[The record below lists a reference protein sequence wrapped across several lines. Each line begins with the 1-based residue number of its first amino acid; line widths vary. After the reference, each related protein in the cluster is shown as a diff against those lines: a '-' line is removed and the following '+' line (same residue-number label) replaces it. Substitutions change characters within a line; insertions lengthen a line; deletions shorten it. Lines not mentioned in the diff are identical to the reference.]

1 MREQRTVMRTEG
13 KGWKLAWWFLLAG
26 AGWQFYFV
34 RELIAA
40 FAFFA
45 IGFAAVALVFGSLY
59 ALQKGWEMWV
69 TRLFDRQKLAEP
81 DLQFGR
87 PARGMS

>member
-1 MREQRTVMRTEG
+1 MKT
-13 KGWKLAWWFLLAG
+13 KGASWKWAWCLSGSAV
-26 AGWQFYFV
+26 AWQFYFV

-59 ALQKGWEMWV
+59 TLQK
-69 TRLFDRQKLAEP
+69 
-81 DLQFGR
+81 
-87 PARGMS
+87 S

>member
-1 MREQRTVMRTEG
+1 MKTEG
-13 KGWKLAWWFLLAG
+13 KNWKWAWWLLMAG
-26 AGWQFYFV
+26 VGLQFYFV

-45 IGFAAVALVFGSLY
+45 IGFAAVALIFGSLY
-59 ALQKGWEMWV
+59 TLQKSWEMGV

-81 DLQFGR
+81 GLELGG

>member
-1 MREQRTVMRTEG
+1 MKTEG
-13 KGWKLAWWFLLAG
+13 KNWKWAWWLLLAG
-26 AGWQFYFV
+26 VGLQFYFV
-34 RELIAA
+34 QELVAA

-59 ALQKGWEMWV
+59 TLQKGWEMGV

-81 DLQFGR
+81 GLEFGG
-87 PARGMS
+87 PARGTS

>member
-1 MREQRTVMRTEG
+1 MTKT
-13 KGWKLAWWFLLAG
+13 KGTSWKWVWCLSGLAVA
-26 AGWQFYFV
+26 WQFYFV
-34 RELIAA
+34 RELVAA

-59 ALQKGWEMWV
+59 ALRKGWEMGM
-69 TRLFDRQKLAEP
+69 TRLFERKKLTEP
-81 DLQFGR
+81 GLELGG

>member
-1 MREQRTVMRTEG
+1 MKT
-13 KGWKLAWWFLLAG
+13 KGTSWKWAWCLSGSAV
-26 AGWQFYFV
+26 AWQFYFV

-59 ALQKGWEMWV
+59 TLQKSWEMGV
-69 TRLFDRQKLAEP
+69 TRLFERQKLAGPGLE
-81 DLQFGR
+81 LGR

>member
-1 MREQRTVMRTEG
+1 V
-13 KGWKLAWWFLLAG
+13 A
-26 AGWQFYFV
+26 WQFYFV

-59 ALQKGWEMWV
+59 ALQKSWEMGV
-69 TRLFDRQKLAEP
+69 TRLFDRQKLPEP
-81 DLQFGR
+81 GLEFGG

>member
-1 MREQRTVMRTEG
+1 MKA
-13 KGWKLAWWFLLAG
+13 KGARWKWAVCLSG
-26 AGWQFYFV
+26 AAVAWQFYFV

-59 ALQKGWEMWV
+59 TLQKSLEMAV
-69 TRLFDRQKLAEP
+69 TRLFDRQKVTEP
-81 DLQFGR
+81 GLELGG
-87 PARGMS
+87 PARWMS

>member
-1 MREQRTVMRTEG
+1 MKT
-13 KGWKLAWWFLLAG
+13 KSASWKWAWWLLMAG
-26 AGWQFYFV
+26 VAWQFYFV

-40 FAFFA
+40 LTFFA

-59 ALQKGWEMWV
+59 MLQKSWEMGV

-81 DLQFGR
+81 GLELGR

>member
-1 MREQRTVMRTEG
+1 M
-13 KGWKLAWWFLLAG
+13 A
-26 AGWQFYFV
+26 WQFYFF

-59 ALQKGWEMWV
+59 TLQKGWEMGG

-81 DLQFGR
+81 GLELGG

>member
-1 MREQRTVMRTEG
+1 MKT
-13 KGWKLAWWFLLAG
+13 KGTSWKWAWCLSG
-26 AGWQFYFV
+26 AAVAWQFYSV

-59 ALQKGWEMWV
+59 TLQTSWEMGV

-81 DLQFGR
+81 GLELGGS
-87 PARGMS
+87 ARGMP

>member
-1 MREQRTVMRTEG
+1 MKT
-13 KGWKLAWWFLLAG
+13 KGTSWKWAWCLSG
-26 AGWQFYFV
+26 AAVAWQFYFV

-59 ALQKGWEMWV
+59 TLQKGWEV
-69 TRLFDRQKLAEP
+69 AVARLVGRQHLAEP
-81 DLQFGR
+81 DLEIGG
-87 PARGMS
+87 PAQG

>member
-1 MREQRTVMRTEG
+1 VGVAAPSDWRG
-13 KGWKLAWWFLLAG
+13 LAIF
-26 AGWQFYFV
+26 FV
-34 RELIAA
+34 QELVAA

-59 ALQKGWEMWV
+59 ALQKGWEMGV
-69 TRLFDRQKLAEP
+69 TRLVDRQRLAEP
-81 DLQFGR
+81 GLEFGG

>member
-1 MREQRTVMRTEG
+1 LEV
-13 KGWKLAWWFLLAG
+13 GWCLSGSAVA
-26 AGWQFYFV
+26 WQFYFV

-59 ALQKGWEMWV
+59 TLQKGWEKGV
-69 TRLFDRQKLAEP
+69 TRLVDRQKLPEP
-81 DLQFGR
+81 GLELGGS
-87 PARGMS
+87 ARGMS

>member
-1 MREQRTVMRTEG
+1 MGTEKVMKTEG
-13 KGWKLAWWFLLAG
+13 KSWKWAWCLSGSAV
-26 AGWQFYFV
+26 AWQFYFV

-40 FAFFA
+40 LAFFA
-45 IGFAAVALVFGSLY
+45 IAFAAVALVFGSLY
-59 ALQKGWEMWV
+59 TLQKSWEIGV

-81 DLQFGR
+81 GLEFGG